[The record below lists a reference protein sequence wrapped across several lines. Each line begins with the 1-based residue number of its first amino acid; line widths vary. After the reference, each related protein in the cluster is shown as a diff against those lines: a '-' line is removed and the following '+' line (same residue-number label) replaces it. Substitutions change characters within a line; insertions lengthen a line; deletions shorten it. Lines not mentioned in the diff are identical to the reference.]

1 MNALNNILDKIKKD
15 CSLKVVFRAES
26 EKLWDKSLNELD
38 YVSYYYTNEFLN
50 FQSQIVSNQ
59 THEYLDISMMF
70 FLDNKFVLG
79 GSADLAASTKQI
91 ISDESYTSK
100 NRSGQNIEFG
110 IREHSM
116 AAVVNGISLHSN
128 LFAFGS
134 TFLVLLLRG
143 QSS

>member
-1 MNALNNILDKIKKD
+1 M
-15 CSLKVVFRAES
+15 
-26 EKLWDKSLNELD
+26 KLIGLE
-38 YVSYYYTNEFLN
+38 
-50 FQSQIVSNQ
+50 
-59 THEYLDISMMF
+59 
-70 FLDNKFVLG
+70 NKFVLG

-128 LFAFGS
+128 LFSLIVFLFCS
-134 TFLVLLLRG
+134 T
-143 QSS
+143 QS